1 MKFVFLL
8 KTWKDKHIKGYASGK
23 AAALA
28 QLSVRSSQVMPG
40 LPCWVKVLSCSRAL
54 QGEKRHVRQEEVEG
68 ALQSTGAIPLSPQ
81 IAGESRRRRLTCL
94 LTSPLILYSH
104 MKESRSN
111 LIRTGKVPAK
121 GQGEPISPLTTHL
134 PSAEC

>member
-1 MKFVFLL
+1 MNFVFLL
-8 KTWKDKHIKGYASGK
+8 KTWKDKHIKGYALGK

-28 QLSVRSSQVMPG
+28 QLSARSSQVMPG

-81 IAGESRRRRLTCL
+81 IARESRRRRLTCL
-94 LTSPLILYSH
+94 LTSLILYSH

-111 LIRTGKVPAK
+111 LRTGKVPAK